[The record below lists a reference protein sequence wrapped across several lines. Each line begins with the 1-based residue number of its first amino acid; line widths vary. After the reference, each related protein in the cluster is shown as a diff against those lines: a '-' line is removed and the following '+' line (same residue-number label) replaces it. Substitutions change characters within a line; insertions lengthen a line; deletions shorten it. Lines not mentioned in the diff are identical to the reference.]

1 MDDVV
6 QQLGDLGLFVVR
18 LGSNLYADGRWVNGV
33 GFRAAPATGVPAA
46 GTAAAG
52 GGEEGRKVAAPPAGP
67 GPTVLDLD
75 RVALCSIF
83 RGLDC
88 RQKCACALVCKE
100 WRAALKTQAPW
111 DTLDFTGCPT
121 LTDLDL
127 ALLLLR
133 RAADD
138 GRRPDGAAAAARVWE
153 GFPVRRLDLAPCDLI
168 SEEALGAVLR
178 GCNRLESLR
187 LPATMPLSPRLLIEL
202 HGMALR
208 LRPEAL
214 DTVRVV
220 ACRLSTTEPFA
231 VQLALEL
238 LSGTTVSSSTLAQA
252 RDLAYVSDPTL
263 GAYDRGGVELQA
275 PSAAG
280 IGRVGIFLRDL
291 EVVYNP
297 FLVSAA
303 TLARALEGNT
313 ALRRLKVLPDVGP
326 GVDLAWQGP
335 DAQAMLGDA
344 GAAAL
349 ADALPRCE
357 VTHLVLDANGVGDV
371 GGLAL
376 AEAMLRGAKLE
387 VLSLNHNRLQHS
399 AARGLVEA
407 GRSCGLQELS
417 LSFNLIA
424 NVPMTTPCGPPSRLA
439 ALDLSFNPWDW
450 RCSAANGT
458 FTQFFLGPGARLRQ
472 LDLSHTGMDCH
483 GALHLVAALQASG
496 NRALATINLDHNA
509 IGNAGCHELGSLLGA
524 ADYRLSSFTI
534 GWNNIG
540 DAGLGFLL
548 RNGVRDLSVL
558 GLHGNGLCAPA
569 AVTLSGVLRAARNL
583 RALNLSHNEFDG
595 PCFCALMDALTR
607 PGSAAHAGLESLYCA
622 NNSAGDLGASAVAT
636 MLESDP
642 KLLFLDLDANGIGD
656 DGLARLV
663 DSLLLNTSVLHVS
676 CMNNPMTY
684 EGMRRL
690 EACLKA
696 KSNRT
701 TEVRLAAVTSH

>member
-1 MDDVV
+1 M
-6 QQLGDLGLFVVR
+6 
-18 LGSNLYADGRWVNGV
+18 
-33 GFRAAPATGVPAA
+33 
-46 GTAAAG
+46 
-52 GGEEGRKVAAPPAGP
+52 
-67 GPTVLDLD
+67 
-75 RVALCSIF
+75 
-83 RGLDC
+83 
-88 RQKCACALVCKE
+88 CKE
-100 WRAALKTQAPW
+100 WRAALKTKAPW

-127 ALLLLR
+127 TLLLLR

-168 SEEALGAVLR
+168 SEETLGAVLR

-187 LPATMPLSPRLLIEL
+187 LPATMPLSPRLLVDL
-202 HGMALR
+202 HDMALR
-208 LRPEAL
+208 LGPEAPGS
-214 DTVRVV
+214 VRVV

-238 LSGTTVSSSTLAQA
+238 LSGTTVSSGTLALA
-252 RDLAYVSDPTL
+252 RDLDYVSDPTR
-263 GAYDRGGVELQA
+263 GAFDRGGMELQA

-280 IGRVGIFLRDL
+280 IGRVGIFLREL

-297 FLVSAA
+297 FLVTAA

-313 ALRRLKVLPDVGP
+313 ALRRLKVTPDA
-326 GVDLAWQGP
+326 DLAWQG
-335 DAQAMLGDA
+335 AEAMLGDA

-349 ADALPRCE
+349 ADALRRCA
-357 VTHLVLDANGVGDV
+357 VSHLVLDANGVGDV

-376 AEAMLRGAKLE
+376 AHAMLCGAKLE
-387 VLSLNHNRLQHS
+387 VLSLNHNRLQHTT
-399 AARGLVEA
+399 ARALVEA
-407 GRSCGLQELS
+407 GRTCGLQELF

-424 NVPMTTPCGPPSRLA
+424 NVPMTDSVHLTVTGTVLTGTIAPTTDYAPSRLA
-439 ALDLSFNPWDW
+439 VLDLSFNPWDW

-472 LDLSHTGMDCH
+472 LDLSHTGMDCS

-534 GWNNIG
+534 GWNNIR
-540 DAGLGFLL
+540 DDGLGSLL

-558 GLHGNGLCAPA
+558 GLHGNGLGAPA
-569 AVTLSGVLRAARNL
+569 AVTLSRVLGAAQNL
-583 RALNLSHNEFDG
+583 RALNLSYNLFDS
-595 PCFCALMDALTR
+595 PCFCALMDAITR
-607 PGSAAHAGLESLYCA
+607 PTSAAHAGLESLYCA
-622 NNSAGDLGASAVAT
+622 NNSAGDLGAAAVAA

-642 KLLFLDLDANGIGD
+642 KLLFLDLDSNGIGD

-663 DSLLLNTSVLHVS
+663 DSLLLNASVLHVS

-701 TEVRLAAVTSH
+701 TEVRMAAVTSH